1 MKCWFLAAISCASAW
16 GWADAR
22 EDLGARLAAL
32 GHLAADFSQRLQGPN
47 GELMEESRGF
57 VRLRSPRFR
66 WQVTEPYPQI
76 IVADGEQLKIYDP
89 DLQQARVQPLAEALR
104 DTPLALLSGGVA
116 AVAENFAVRRLQ
128 DGAFGLHPKAED
140 ALIAEI
146 VLRFGG
152 EPEQLT
158 GLVIRDHLGQ
168 RTDIRFSG
176 FLDASAIRPGDF
188 QLNLPPGTD
197 VF

>member
-22 EDLGARLAAL
+22 EDLGIRLAAL
-32 GHLAADFSQRLQGPN
+32 GHLAADFSQRLHGPN
-47 GELMEESRGF
+47 GELLEESQGF
-57 VRLRSPRFR
+57 VRLLSPRFR
-66 WQVTEPYPQI
+66 WQVTAPYPQI
-76 IVADGEQLKIYDP
+76 IVADGEQLTIYDP
-89 DLQQARVQPLAEALR
+89 DLQQARVQPLAEALG

-116 AVAENFAVRRLQ
+116 SVAENFEVRRLQ
-128 DGAFGLHPKAED
+128 DGAFGLHPRAED

-146 VLRFGG
+146 VLSFGG
-152 EPEQLT
+152 EQLT

-176 FLDASAIRPGDF
+176 FLDPSAVRPGDF